1 MGFIL
6 AWCMP
11 RYIWGPTVKPKVPL
25 GYPYIFFLCFKGNS
39 PAESCHKISNPNAP
53 WLKKAFSSPHQN
65 STYTCRYIPPP
76 QVERKFVYVG
86 HLCICSLSSS
96 WRLLSF
102 KGIYL
107 VYRAQMTLKKKKN
120 MKPYQADF
128 SLNRK
133 QRSLLFYVICVQYT
147 KFCSLQVWAT
157 WTKKIWPYNVY
168 PAGVAFEAVL

>member
-25 GYPYIFFLCFKGNS
+25 GYPYIFVSASKAIHPQKAATKFLIQTLLGSKRSFHS
-39 PAESCHKISNPNAP
+39 PIKTQAIHVDTS
-53 WLKKAFSSPHQN
+53 
-65 STYTCRYIPPP
+65 PPP

-86 HLCICSLSSS
+86 HSCICSLSSS

-107 VYRAQMTLKKKKN
+107 VYRAQMMWNKKAITSRFFLEQKT
-120 MKPYQADF
+120 
-128 SLNRK
+128 RK
-133 QRSLLFYVICVQYT
+133 SFVLLHRCQYT
-147 KFCSLQVWAT
+147 KFWSLQECDEPLWSKNLWA
-157 WTKKIWPYNVY
+157 YNVY
-168 PAGVAFEAVL
+168 PAGVAFKAVL